1 HFHPL
6 CCVYQCFWALVSA
19 SLCKKGRAMH
29 ISRVESVLNDA
40 MQIDESAGIYRC
52 RRDIFTDP
60 DLFVIE
66 MKYLFEGG
74 WVYLAHESQIADAN
88 DYFTTH
94 IGRQTIVIPHA
105 KDDERDAFTNACAQ
119 RGATSCRRR
128 KGNRGTFT
136 CACDGWTF
144 GNDRPLVKVKDDRT
158 TQYLVQFN
166 TDASHDLTRLP

>member
-1 HFHPL
+1 
-6 CCVYQCFWALVSA
+6 
-19 SLCKKGRAMH
+19 MH

-60 DLFVIE
+60 DLFELE

-94 IGRQTIVIPHA
+94 IGRQPIVITRDKNKELHA
-105 KDDERDAFTNACAQ
+105 FIRSEEHTSELQSRGHLVCRLLLEKKKNRQ
-119 RGATSCRRR
+119 RRA
-128 KGNRGTFT
+128 
-136 CACDGWTF
+136 
-144 GNDRPLVKVKDDRT
+144 
-158 TQYLVQFN
+158 
-166 TDASHDLTRLP
+166 ASYA